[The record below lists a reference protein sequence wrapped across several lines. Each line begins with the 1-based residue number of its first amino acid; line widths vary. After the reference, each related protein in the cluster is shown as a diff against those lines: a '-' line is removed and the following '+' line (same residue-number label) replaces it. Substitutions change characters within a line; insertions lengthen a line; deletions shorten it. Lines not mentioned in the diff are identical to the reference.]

1 MPIENFKNFKAPE
14 LKYLILVQ
22 LKLPV
27 WWSEAYLLG
36 NAFWVSFWLISVGWA
51 SCRLRNILLSGVEIF
66 LMGEC
71 NGIATGRYINKQR

>member
-36 NAFWVSFWLISVGWA
+36 NAFWVSFWLINVGWA
-51 SCRLRNILLSGVEIF
+51 SCESEAFSRSDTVVHRNESDWGSVMELQLVV
-66 LMGEC
+66 
-71 NGIATGRYINKQR
+71 T